1 MADINHYWDL
11 KDELNAVIDELVS
24 TGDELLEEGR
34 IDELNELISRRDEIK
49 AELEALDD
57 EFEEV
62 VFFQEGDSL
71 TFGV

>member
-71 TFGV
+71 SFDV

>member
-11 KDELNAVIDELVS
+11 KDELDAVIDELVS

-71 TFGV
+71 TFDV

>member
-11 KDELNAVIDELVS
+11 KDELNAIIDELVS

-71 TFGV
+71 TFDV

>member
-62 VFFQEGDSL
+62 VFFQEDDSL
-71 TFGV
+71 TFDV

>member
-71 TFGV
+71 TFDV